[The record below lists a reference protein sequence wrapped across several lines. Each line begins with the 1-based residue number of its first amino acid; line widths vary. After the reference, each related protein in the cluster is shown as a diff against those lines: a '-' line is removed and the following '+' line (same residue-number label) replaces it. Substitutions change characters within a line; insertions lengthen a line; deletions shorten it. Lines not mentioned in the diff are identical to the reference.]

1 MLRICQFHNLG
12 STASVMDLQL
22 CTMASGAW
30 AIHGIISFYIRGI
43 IYCRFEVTLLS
54 VRVGKSLRYKFTS
67 L

>member
-1 MLRICQFHNLG
+1 
-12 STASVMDLQL
+12 MDLQL